1 MACKFVPISAV
12 VCFFESSFERN
23 RAGRELT
30 CGRVKTTTLT
40 LAFLEPDA
48 QSLVDR
54 LRRQERSALA
64 EAYDLYHGSVR
75 ALATRVVGDQALAED
90 LLQEV
95 FVALPQAIHRFEG
108 RAQLKTFLL
117 SMVLNHAK
125 HYVRA
130 AARRRAM
137 ASRFGREP
145 RAVSLDGESEAS
157 RSEIA
162 RLLERA
168 LDELPLEQRAAF
180 VLLELEERTSVEAA
194 EIVGIPEAT
203 MRTRLFHA
211 KRKLR
216 ERLEEWGMR

>member
-1 MACKFVPISAV
+1 M
-12 VCFFESSFERN
+12 
-23 RAGRELT
+23 
-30 CGRVKTTTLT
+30 KTTTLPHT
-40 LAFLEPDA
+40 FLDTEA
-48 QSLVDR
+48 LSLVERLKLGERAAFAEVYDR
-54 LRRQERSALA
+54 HQLQ
-64 EAYDLYHGSVR
+64 VR
-75 ALATRVVGDQALAED
+75 ALARRVVGDESLAQD
-90 LLQEV
+90 LAQEV
-95 FVALPQAIHRFEG
+95 FVALPQAIHNFEG
-108 RAQLKTFLL
+108 RSRLKTFLL

-145 RAVSLDGESEAS
+145 HAVSLDGESEAS
-157 RSEIA
+157 RAEIA

-168 LDELPLEQRAAF
+168 LDELTLEHRTAF
-180 VLLELEERTSVEAA
+180 VLLELEERTSTDAA
-194 EIVGIPEAT
+194 EIVGVPEAT